1 MEIDLRSGELSLEDN
16 QPVRLHGAHGL
27 RITCTAGVIW
37 ITLTGVS
44 EDIFLHPGQS
54 CRVANNRLTL
64 VESIGGGKVR
74 FEPAKGFLSLTQM
87 RKEIQNLIRPLE
99 ALRFAGG

>member
-1 MEIDLRSGELSLEDN
+1 MEIDLRSGELGLEDN
-16 QPVRLHGAHGL
+16 QPVRLHGARGL

-37 ITLTGVS
+37 ITLAGVN

-54 CRVANNRLTL
+54 CRVANNLLTL
-64 VESIGGGKVR
+64 VESVGGGKVR
-74 FEPAKGFLSLTQM
+74 FEQAEGYLALTQM
-87 RKEIQNLIRPLE
+87 RKAIQHLIRPLE